1 MSERPQPTFDPDA
14 AARAVADHLP
24 EVVTPQIDIQDLEH
38 KPSPETRVSR
48 KGVAV
53 EPPGATP
60 NREPHIDMTDFEKE
74 DEKARSA
81 VAEFE
86 EQFAKLPPG

>member
-38 KPSPETRVSR
+38 KPSPETRVSK

-53 EPPGATP
+53 
-60 NREPHIDMTDFEKE
+60 EPHIDMTDFEKE

-81 VAEFE
+81 VAEFQ
-86 EQFAKLPPG
+86 EQFGKLPPG

>member
-1 MSERPQPTFDPDA
+1 MPERPQPTFDPDT

-24 EVVTPQIDIQDLEH
+24 DVVTPQIDIQDLEH
-38 KPSPETRVSR
+38 KPSSETRVSK

-53 EPPGATP
+53 RTP
-60 NREPHIDMTDFEKE
+60 SADREPHLDLADLEKE
-74 DEKARSA
+74 DQKARDA

-86 EQFAKLPPG
+86 EQFKKLPPG